1 MELDAALAEVERLR
15 TFERLYHVSPHSEP
29 LPRTCPLCRSVP
41 VPGDG
46 HQLLRWPTSGRPE
59 LRCPSWVGGL
69 RVGAFEALGIT
80 FTAQPGVLRLPSP
93 VPVEPVP
100 QPAGEVAALVITV
113 DPPEPTV
120 GPGLTYTPV
129 EDPATVAPMTGRLTP
144 DMSPSRHPSL
154 AAVPE
159 PPAPATVVPPVEGP

>member
-1 MELDAALAEVERLR
+1 MQICPGPWGR
-15 TFERLYHVSPHSEP
+15 SPSREMANQRQARAP
-29 LPRTCPLCRSVP
+29 MPFV
-41 VPGDG
+41 G
-46 HQLLRWPTSGRPE
+46 RWPEGRGVRGPRDH
-59 LRCPSWVGGL
+59 LHGP
-69 RVGAFEALGIT
+69 
-80 FTAQPGVLRLPSP
+80 PGVLRLPSP